1 MARQAFTPPD
11 DHDDDVLDF
20 LASGRPAKAPATPV
34 ARVASTAAAI
44 SDAPAPAPRAMAP
57 AAAPTPVAPRPRRPP
72 AAPAAKAEPAGLK
85 RIGLYVD
92 VPTWAQLKKISLER
106 AERGQAGDFT
116 SIVLE
121 ALRAQY
127 PDGRW
132 DKR

>member
-1 MARQAFTPPD
+1 MARQAFTPPVD
-11 DHDDDVLDF
+11 QDDDVLDF
-20 LASGRPAKAPATPV
+20 LASGRPTKAPAPV
-34 ARVASTAAAI
+34 ALVASSAAAT
-44 SDAPAPAPRAMAP
+44 SDAPAPRAVAP
-57 AAAPTPVAPRPRRPP
+57 AAAPTPAAPRPRRPP
-72 AAPAAKAEPAGLK
+72 AAPAAKAEQPAGLK

-106 AERGQAGDFT
+106 AERGEAGDFT

-127 PDGRW
+127 PDRRW

>member
-20 LASGRPAKAPATPV
+20 LASGRPAKAPA
-34 ARVASTAAAI
+34 ASGALGASTAAAI
-44 SDAPAPAPRAMAP
+44 NDAPAPRAAAP
-57 AAAPTPVAPRPRRPP
+57 AVAPTPVAPRPRRPP
-72 AAPAAKAEPAGLK
+72 AAPAAKAEQPAGLK

-106 AERGQAGDFT
+106 AERGEAGDFT

>member
-1 MARQAFTPPD
+1 MARQAFTPPVD
-11 DHDDDVLDF
+11 QDDDVLDF
-20 LASGRPAKAPATPV
+20 LASGRPTKAPAPV
-34 ARVASTAAAI
+34 ALVASSAAAT
-44 SDAPAPAPRAMAP
+44 SDAPAPRAVAP
-57 AAAPTPVAPRPRRPP
+57 AAAPTPAAPRPRPP
-72 AAPAAKAEPAGLK
+72 LVAPAAKAEQPAGLK